1 MRSKLDK
8 ILEDVKDLLKLF
20 AAEHGHHIRHQDG
33 GDGQEQPAV
42 RPGLRPA
49 APVSPASPVTR
60 IQGRQLGSGHTF
72 KNVTGL
78 RHAPTRL
85 ISGPPSRAKIFSHN
99 HIL

>member
-1 MRSKLDK
+1 MGSKLDK

-60 IQGRQLGSGHTF
+60 IQGRQLG
-72 KNVTGL
+72 
-78 RHAPTRL
+78 TRSKML
-85 ISGPPSRAKIFSHN
+85 QVCAMRQRA
-99 HIL
+99 

>member
-1 MRSKLDK
+1 MGSKLDK

-60 IQGRQLGSGHTF
+60 IQGRQL
-72 KNVTGL
+72 VTRSKML
-78 RHAPTRL
+78 QVCAMRQ
-85 ISGPPSRAKIFSHN
+85 RA
-99 HIL
+99 